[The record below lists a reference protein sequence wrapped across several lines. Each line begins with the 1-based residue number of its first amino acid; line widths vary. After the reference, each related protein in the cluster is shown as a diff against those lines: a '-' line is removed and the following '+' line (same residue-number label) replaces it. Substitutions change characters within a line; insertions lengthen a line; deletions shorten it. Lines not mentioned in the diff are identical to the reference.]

1 MGGDS
6 NCCCWR
12 RWGVCIMGGAAINS
26 CKRLQVV
33 LEALL
38 EANSLNGEEDGDNA
52 EAKVGDDDDD
62 VEGEFANK
70 AALKVGVAVLCC
82 CGC

>member
-1 MGGDS
+1 
-6 NCCCWR
+6 
-12 RWGVCIMGGAAINS
+12 MGGAAINS

-38 EANSLNGEEDGDNA
+38 EANSLNGEEEGDNA

>member
-1 MGGDS
+1 
-6 NCCCWR
+6 
-12 RWGVCIMGGAAINS
+12 MGGAAINS

-38 EANSLNGEEDGDNA
+38 EANSLNGEEEGDNA

-70 AALKVGVAVLCC
+70 AALKVGVAVFCC

>member
-38 EANSLNGEEDGDNA
+38 EANSLNGEEEGDNA
-52 EAKVGDDDDD
+52 EAKVGDDDD

>member
-38 EANSLNGEEDGDNA
+38 EANSLNGEEEGDNA